1 MNAARENLPA
11 PKISGVEVSK
21 INDITGKE
29 EPQKK
34 IVEKIAK
41 IGAMFFIYV
50 VLHLFSNF
58 LEEII
63 YQEHYILLI
72 DF

>member
-11 PKISGVEVSK
+11 PKIRGVEVSK

-29 EPQKK
+29 EPQKN

-41 IGAMFFIYV
+41 IGAVVFIYV
-50 VLHLFSNF
+50 ALH
-58 LEEII
+58 
-63 YQEHYILLI
+63 
-72 DF
+72 

>member
-11 PKISGVEVSK
+11 PRISGEEVSK

-41 IGAMFFIYV
+41 IGAVFFIDIA
-50 VLHLFSNF
+50 L
-58 LEEII
+58 
-63 YQEHYILLI
+63 
-72 DF
+72 

>member
-1 MNAARENLPA
+1 MNAARENLPT

-41 IGAMFFIYV
+41 IGAVFFIDIT
-50 VLHLFSNF
+50 LHRF
-58 LEEII
+58 LI
-63 YQEHYILLI
+63 
-72 DF
+72 FRKR

>member
-1 MNAARENLPA
+1 MNAANENLPA
-11 PKISGVEVSK
+11 LKINGVEVSS

-41 IGAMFFIYV
+41 IGAVVFIYMT
-50 VLHLFSNF
+50 LH
-58 LEEII
+58 
-63 YQEHYILLI
+63 
-72 DF
+72 

>member
-1 MNAARENLPA
+1 MNAANENLPA
-11 PKISGVEVSK
+11 PKINGVEVSS

-29 EPQKK
+29 EPQKN

-41 IGAMFFIYV
+41 IGAVVFIYMA
-50 VLHLFSNF
+50 LHWFSNVS
-58 LEEII
+58 EEII
-63 YQEHYILLI
+63 YQKHYILLT

>member
-1 MNAARENLPA
+1 MNAANENLPA
-11 PKISGVEVSK
+11 AKINGVEVSS
-21 INDITGKE
+21 INDMTGKE

-34 IVEKIAK
+34 IVEKIAN
-41 IGAMFFIYV
+41 IGAVFFIDIA
-50 VLHLFSNF
+50 LHWFSNF

-63 YQEHYILLI
+63 YQKHYILLT

>member
-41 IGAMFFIYV
+41 IKGRE
-50 VLHLFSNF
+50 SSQTF
-58 LEEII
+58 LMVASSID
-63 YQEHYILLI
+63 QLRDLSLI
-72 DF
+72 HI

>member
-1 MNAARENLPA
+1 MNAANENLPA
-11 PKISGVEVSK
+11 PKINGVEVSS

-34 IVEKIAK
+34 TVEKIAN
-41 IGAMFFIYV
+41 IGAVVFIYMA
-50 VLHLFSNF
+50 LHLFSNF

-63 YQEHYILLI
+63 YQIHYILLT

>member
-21 INDITGKE
+21 INDITGNE
-29 EPQKK
+29 EPQKN

-41 IGAMFFIYV
+41 IGAVFFIV
-50 VLHLFSNF
+50 IAL
-58 LEEII
+58 
-63 YQEHYILLI
+63 
-72 DF
+72 

>member
-29 EPQKK
+29 EPQKN

-41 IGAMFFIYV
+41 IGAVVFIYV
-50 VLHLFSNF
+50 ALH
-58 LEEII
+58 
-63 YQEHYILLI
+63 
-72 DF
+72 

>member
-11 PKISGVEVSK
+11 PRISGEEVSK

-41 IGAMFFIYV
+41 IGAVFFIDIALLYY
-50 VLHLFSNF
+50 SNF
-58 LEEII
+58 
-63 YQEHYILLI
+63 
-72 DF
+72 

>member
-11 PKISGVEVSK
+11 PKIRGVEVSK

-41 IGAMFFIYV
+41 IGAVFFIDIA
-50 VLHLFSNF
+50 L
-58 LEEII
+58 
-63 YQEHYILLI
+63 
-72 DF
+72 

>member
-1 MNAARENLPA
+1 MNAASENLPA
-11 PKISGVEVSK
+11 PKIRGVEVSK

-41 IGAMFFIYV
+41 IGAIFFIDIT
-50 VLHLFSNF
+50 L
-58 LEEII
+58 
-63 YQEHYILLI
+63 
-72 DF
+72 

>member
-1 MNAARENLPA
+1 MNAANENLPA
-11 PKISGVEVSK
+11 PKIKGVEVSS

-41 IGAMFFIYV
+41 IGAVVFIYMT
-50 VLHLFSNF
+50 LH
-58 LEEII
+58 
-63 YQEHYILLI
+63 
-72 DF
+72 

>member
-1 MNAARENLPA
+1 MNAAKENLPA

-29 EPQKK
+29 EPQNK

-41 IGAMFFIYV
+41 IGAVLFIV
-50 VLHLFSNF
+50 IAL
-58 LEEII
+58 
-63 YQEHYILLI
+63 
-72 DF
+72 

>member
-1 MNAARENLPA
+1 MNAAKENLPA
-11 PKISGVEVSK
+11 PKIRGVEVSK

-41 IGAMFFIYV
+41 IGAVFFIV
-50 VLHLFSNF
+50 ITL
-58 LEEII
+58 
-63 YQEHYILLI
+63 
-72 DF
+72 

>member
-11 PKISGVEVSK
+11 PKITGVEVSK

-34 IVEKIAK
+34 IVENIAK
-41 IGAMFFIYV
+41 IGAVFFID
-50 VLHLFSNF
+50 LAL
-58 LEEII
+58 
-63 YQEHYILLI
+63 
-72 DF
+72 